1 MKYID
6 SWLSGLG
13 LDYII
18 PKLEAT
24 GITTPKRLAQLTLRD
39 IYDVVGVDDEED
51 RKKLYFLIQRLQAV
65 RIFIITTPN

>member
-65 RIFIITTPN
+65 SD